1 MTSARWTKLIRRPRR
16 GLLAAA
22 SVGIV
27 ALLTCAWVA
36 GIGAPARN
44 GKLLLL
50 ARGPAPGAY
59 VYDCEYDKYQPT
71 GANKLNPQTSL
82 THQDLIVA
90 EIPLVSRERGKI
102 LRPEAEWARIIGVS
116 LAPGNS
122 RMKLCYSV
130 CTRLADLVPVQLD
143 SVVSNPGNGT
153 KARAKL
159 LPCFHRFFY
168 HLAQYDTPLGPM
180 MSLMLDGAGEYVYCM
195 YRINHDHGVEWIF
208 STGYSASLSFVFPG
222 LRVVPECRGTDGV
235 PDILAFQPPVGLVCW
250 RWNGERFVPAL
261 PRLRELPLL
270 LGLLL
275 QGYLLWL
282 SVLVALAPAYFVGFR
297 QLMTRA
303 HALALLAWW
312 SIFIGLGT
320 VTPDFMVVSFLA
332 IMLFALF
339 VVAIWIVVTRKPQKL
354 MLGRLYLSI
363 LLLVV
368 FSLAFILWLL
378 MLEGYFEVNGIGM
391 P

>member
-1 MTSARWTKLIRRPRR
+1 
-16 GLLAAA
+16 
-22 SVGIV
+22 
-27 ALLTCAWVA
+27 
-36 GIGAPARN
+36 
-44 GKLLLL
+44 
-50 ARGPAPGAY
+50 
-59 VYDCEYDKYQPT
+59 
-71 GANKLNPQTSL
+71 
-82 THQDLIVA
+82 
-90 EIPLVSRERGKI
+90 
-102 LRPEAEWARIIGVS
+102 
-116 LAPGNS
+116 
-122 RMKLCYSV
+122 
-130 CTRLADLVPVQLD
+130 
-143 SVVSNPGNGT
+143 
-153 KARAKL
+153 
-159 LPCFHRFFY
+159 
-168 HLAQYDTPLGPM
+168 
-180 MSLMLDGAGEYVYCM
+180 
-195 YRINHDHGVEWIF
+195 
-208 STGYSASLSFVFPG
+208 
-222 LRVVPECRGTDGV
+222 
-235 PDILAFQPPVGLVCW
+235 
-250 RWNGERFVPAL
+250 VPAL